1 MFSTLL
7 WCDTPRMAQSWSLI
21 TFKPCSPQ
29 KNGCHFWIPGE
40 ILRPLHKLHF
50 YLIIFWIFSYFP
62 LRNLP
67 VNIGKIL
74 TMSSEGNYE
83 WKTGVV
89 NETKFQHQIF
99 WSSIQC
105 YGGLIYL
112 LGLTSS
118 VVCRFSCHESE
129 KVSRFQTGINRLY
142 PTSRE
147 LRKQIDF
154 FRGFHQWVSIRV
166 KFSAI
171 SNDTDQECSFFRL
184 NLYPNMQDF
193 QKVNRM

>member
-1 MFSTLL
+1 ML
-7 WCDTPRMAQSWSLI
+7 
-21 TFKPCSPQ
+21 
-29 KNGCHFWIPGE
+29 NFW
-40 ILRPLHKLHF
+40 
-50 YLIIFWIFSYFP
+50 YFSYFP
-62 LRNLP
+62 LGNLP
-67 VNIGKIL
+67 IKISKIL
-74 TMSSEGNYE
+74 KMSSEGKYE

-89 NETKFQHQIF
+89 NEIKFQHQIF

-154 FRGFHQWVSIRV
+154 FRGFYQWVSIRF

-171 SNDTDQECSFFRL
+171 LNDVGQECSFFRL
-184 NLYPNMQDF
+184 HLHPNMQDF